1 MYILSNNNTAIPLVS
16 LVDSDDEVSFSYLDN
31 TEPNFPDFYFQN
43 LVFIESYIATAVEL
57 KLGNYKIIMP
67 VDWSIVVGDGQS
79 DCDLE
84 ILPVTT
90 LTTRG
95 FEALTFNPISS
106 FRTDFLPIEVTNMYP
121 NVKWCFPKL
130 TPGHA
135 LTVPI
140 KAGYA
145 PPCCYFMRDIPKQS
159 EIIILDK
166 LQ

>member
-1 MYILSNNNTAIPLVS
+1 MYILSNNNTAVLLSS
-16 LVDSDDEVSFSYLDN
+16 LVDNDEEISFSYLDN
-31 TEPNFPDFYFQN
+31 TDPTSPDFYFQN
-43 LVFIESYIATAVEL
+43 LVFVESFVSTAVEL
-57 KLGNYKIIMP
+57 KLGDYKIIMP

-95 FEALTFNPISS
+95 FDALSVNPISS
-106 FRTDFLPIEVTNMYP
+106 FRNDFVPVEVTNMYL

-130 TPGHA
+130 TPGQV
-135 LTVPI
+135 LTVPLR
-140 KAGYA
+140 AGSQ
-145 PPCCYFMRDIPKQS
+145 PPCCFFIRDVPKQS